1 MAHMDLH
8 FLLPVIVLLPLA
20 ASLTALATGREPRLC
35 RWVSLTLAVVELALV
50 ILLFFLNLKPVA
62 GPTGTWLMAVD
73 YPWLPGV
80 GAHFSL
86 GLDGLS
92 LMLIWLTAF
101 VTVICILASWN
112 AITEKVGSF
121 HFFLLFLEGIL
132 MGLFLA
138 TDLLLFYL
146 VWEFQLVP
154 MFFLIGIWGHAKR
167 LYASIKFMLFTFGG
181 GLFMLL
187 AVVALYILHGRQ
199 TGEYTFSLYQLAQT
213 PLSPAVQG
221 WLYAAFLL
229 AFAIKI
235 PLVPVHTWLPDV
247 HTEAPTAGSVVLA
260 GLLLKTGFYALFR
273 FAFPLFP
280 GAAGASM
287 LLLVV
292 LGLTGMFY
300 AGWIALAQT
309 DIKRL
314 VAYSSIGH
322 MGLMVVALGVWNVMT
337 LSGSLLQLV
346 NHGLSTSALFVMVG
360 MLDERLDSRR
370 FSDMGGMW
378 QKMPV
383 FGAFFLFFAL
393 SSLGLPGLNNFVGE
407 ILILIGAFQ
416 VRPVVGILAFVGV
429 LLPVIYLLTMV
440 QKSLFGE
447 ARKER
452 RVWDVGPREIL
463 ILVALALPVLFIGLH
478 PGPILRLFESTL
490 GHLMFQ
496 TPLLAQAL
504 GG

>member
-1 MAHMDLH
+1 MDLN
-8 FLLPVIVLLPLA
+8 FLLLVIVFLPVA
-20 ASLTALATGREPRLC
+20 ASLAALATGHIPRLC
-35 RWVSLTLAVVELALV
+35 RWVSLILGTIELALV
-50 ILLFFLNLKPVA
+50 ILLFFLDLKPVA

-73 YPWLPGV
+73 YQWLSGM
-80 GAHFSL
+80 GARFSL

-101 VTVICILASWN
+101 VNIICILISWN
-112 AITEKVGSF
+112 VITVKVGPF
-121 HFFLLFLEGIL
+121 HFFLLFLEGCL

-138 TDLLLFYL
+138 TDLLVFYL
-146 VWEFQLVP
+146 IWEIQLIP
-154 MFFLIGIWGHAKR
+154 MFFLIGVWGHDNR
-167 LYASIKFMLFTFGG
+167 IYASVKFMLFTFGG
-181 GLFMLL
+181 SLFMLVAL
-187 AVVALYILHGRQ
+187 VALYILHGRQ
-199 TGEYTFSLYQLAQT
+199 TGEYTFALYQLTQT
-213 PLSPAVQG
+213 HLSPAVEG

-229 AFAIKI
+229 AFAIKT

-247 HTEAPTAGSVVLA
+247 HTEAPTAGSVDLA

-280 GAAGASM
+280 GAAAASM
-287 LLLVV
+287 PLLIA

-300 AGWIALAQT
+300 ASWIALAQT

-322 MGLMVVALGVWNVMT
+322 MGLMVIALGVWNVMA
-337 LSGSLLQLV
+337 LSGSLLQMI
-346 NHGLSTSALFVMVG
+346 NHGISTSALFVMVG
-360 MLDERLDSRR
+360 MLDERLESRK
-370 FSDMGGMW
+370 FSDMGGLW
-378 QKMPV
+378 KKMPV

-407 ILILIGAFQ
+407 ILVLIGTFQ
-416 VRPVVGILAFVGV
+416 VRPVVGILAFVAV
-429 LLPVIYLLTMV
+429 LLPVIYVLTMV

-447 ARKER
+447 AREER
-452 RVWDVGPREIL
+452 QVWDVDFREIL
-463 ILVALALPVLFIGLH
+463 ILVVLAVPVLFIGLQ
-478 PGPILRLFESTL
+478 LFESTL

-496 TPLLAQAL
+496 APLLAQAL

>member
-1 MAHMDLH
+1 MDLN
-8 FLLPVIVLLPLA
+8 FLLLVIVFLPVTAGLA
-20 ASLTALATGREPRLC
+20 AIATGKVPRLC
-35 RWVSLTLAVVELALV
+35 RWASLILAIIELALAS
-50 ILLFFLNLKPVA
+50 LLFALNLKPVA
-62 GPTGTWLMAVD
+62 GPAGTWLMAVD
-73 YPWLPGV
+73 YPWLQGV

-101 VTVICILASWN
+101 VTVICILISWK

-121 HFFLLFLEGIL
+121 HFFLLFLEACL

-146 VWEFQLVP
+146 VWEIQLIP
-154 MFFLIGIWGHAKR
+154 MFFLIGIWGHVNR
-167 LYASIKFMLFTFGG
+167 MYASVKFMLFTFGG
-181 GLFMLL
+181 SLFMLL

-199 TGEYTFSLYQLAQT
+199 TGEYTFSLYQLTQT
-213 PLSPAVQG
+213 HLSPAAQG

-280 GAAGASM
+280 VAAAASM
-287 LLLVV
+287 PLLIA
-292 LGLTGMFY
+292 LGLAGMFY
-300 AGWIALAQT
+300 SAWIALAQT

-322 MGLMVVALGVWNVMT
+322 MGLMVVALGVWNIMA

-346 NHGLSTSALFVMVG
+346 NHGISTSALFVMVG
-360 MLDERLDSRR
+360 MLDERLDSRKL
-370 FSDMGGMW
+370 SDMGGLW
-378 QKMPV
+378 KKMPV

-407 ILILIGAFQ
+407 ILILIGTFQ
-416 VRPVVGILAFVGV
+416 VRPVVAILAFVGV

-440 QKSLFGE
+440 QASMFGE
-447 ARKER
+447 VREEH

-463 ILVALALPVLFIGLH
+463 ILVALAVPVFFIGLH
-478 PGPILRLFESTL
+478 PGPILRLFESSL
-490 GHLMFQ
+490 GHLMFHA
-496 TPLLAQAL
+496 PLLAQAL

>member
-1 MAHMDLH
+1 MDLN
-8 FLLPVIVLLPLA
+8 FLLLVIVFLPVFAGLV
-20 ASLTALATGREPRLC
+20 ALVTGHIPRLC
-35 RWVSLTLAVVELALV
+35 RWVSLILATIELALV
-50 ILLFFLNLKPVA
+50 VLLFFLDLKPVA

-73 YPWLPGV
+73 YPWLTGV
-80 GAHFSL
+80 GARFSL

-101 VTVICILASWN
+101 VNIICILISWKV
-112 AITEKVGSF
+112 ITVKVGPF
-121 HFFLLFLEGIL
+121 HFFLLFLEGCL

-138 TDLLLFYL
+138 TDLLVFYL
-146 VWEFQLVP
+146 IWEIQLIP
-154 MFFLIGIWGHAKR
+154 MFFLIGVWGHDNR
-167 LYASIKFMLFTFGG
+167 IYASVKFMLFTFGG
-181 GLFMLL
+181 SLFMLIAL
-187 AVVALYILHGRQ
+187 VALYILHGQQ
-199 TGEYTFSLYQLAQT
+199 TGVYTFALYQLTQT
-213 PLSPAVQG
+213 HLSPAVEG

-229 AFAIKI
+229 AFAIKT

-247 HTEAPTAGSVVLA
+247 HTEAPTAGSVDLA

-280 GAAGASM
+280 GAAAASM
-287 LLLVV
+287 PLLIA
-292 LGLTGMFY
+292 LGLAGMFY
-300 AGWIALAQT
+300 ASWIALAQT

-322 MGLMVVALGVWNVMT
+322 MGLMVIALGVWNVMA
-337 LSGSLLQLV
+337 LSGSLLQMI
-346 NHGLSTSALFVMVG
+346 NHGISTSALFVMVG
-360 MLDERLDSRR
+360 MLDERLDSRK
-370 FSDMGGMW
+370 FSDMGGLW
-378 QKMPV
+378 KKMPV

-407 ILILIGAFQ
+407 ILVLIGTFQ
-416 VRPVVGILAFVGV
+416 VRPVVGILAFVAV
-429 LLPVIYLLTMV
+429 LLPVIYVLTMV

-447 ARKER
+447 AREER
-452 RVWDVGPREIL
+452 QVWDVEFREIL
-463 ILVALALPVLFIGLH
+463 ILVVLAVPVLFIGLH

-496 TPLLAQAL
+496 APLLAQAL